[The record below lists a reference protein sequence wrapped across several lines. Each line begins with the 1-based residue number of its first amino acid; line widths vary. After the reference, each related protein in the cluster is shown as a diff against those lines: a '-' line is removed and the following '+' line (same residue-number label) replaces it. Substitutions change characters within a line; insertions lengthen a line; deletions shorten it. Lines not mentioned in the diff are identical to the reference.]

1 MALKMLELM
10 LPAHV
15 RPVKGCSR
23 AAMNGSKDNTSRLK
37 WLFRGL
43 HSVFSTQLDHPF
55 GPPSCLTDTDTHAH
69 THIL

>member
-1 MALKMLELM
+1 M

-15 RPVKGCSR
+15 SPEKHYGR

-43 HSVFSTQLDHPF
+43 HSVFGTQLDDPF
-55 GPPSCLTDTDTHAH
+55 GPLGCFTDTDIHAH
-69 THIL
+69 THTVKHTH